1 MKTTKIGDHISVVQG
16 KYDTVFVT
24 RPSILSNQIN
34 TVSFGGVRYD
44 DIVQFLTER
53 FVGGNRTALIQ
64 DAFPQLKDAEREF
77 LMTGITAEQW
87 LTAFGD
93 GSEEEESENEV

>member
-24 RPSILSNQIN
+24 RPSLITNRIHTQ
-34 TVSFGGVRYD
+34 SFGGVLYD

-53 FVGGNRTALIQ
+53 NVGGNRTALIQ
-64 DAFPQLKDAEREF
+64 DAFPQLNDAEREF
-77 LMTGITAEQW
+77 LMTGIT
-87 LTAFGD
+87 
-93 GSEEEESENEV
+93 EEEWKTHMTTEEEDSASS